1 MPFGSE
7 ASVREAVSLK
17 EHSTMKIMAIHDAKG
32 NISATV
38 VLPADAPPGAIR
50 VEPGQTITE
59 IDGHNLKFD
68 AQKEQSYERL
78 IEVIQ
83 NFRIEPI
90 PSRAKLVKK

>member
-17 EHSTMKIMAIHDAKG
+17 ELSTMKIMAIHDAQG
-32 NISATV
+32 NISANL
-38 VLPADAPPGAIR
+38 VLPADAPPGG
-50 VEPGQTITE
+50 VGVDPGQTITE

-68 AQKEQSYERL
+68 ALKEQSYERL
-78 IEVIQ
+78 IELMQ

-90 PSRAKLVKK
+90 SSKAKLVRK

>member
-1 MPFGSE
+1 MLFGSE

-17 EHSTMKIMAIHDAKG
+17 ELSTMKIMAVHDAQG

-38 VLPADAPPGAIR
+38 VLPTDAPAGAIR
-50 VEPGQTITE
+50 VEPGQTITA
-59 IDGHNLKFD
+59 IVGSHLKFD
-68 AQKEQSYERL
+68 AQKEKSYERL

-90 PSRAKLVKK
+90 PSRAKLVRK